1 MTANPCKAT
10 SAAATAPS
18 PTPTGLVGSDGYE
31 AWVHLAMWCPQSLRH
46 LEETTQSVPMHFWR
60 LSRKIVLMRE
70 TVTANLR
77 RSQPHRSP
85 LQAAERA
92 AALVAAEWV
101 TVPRETAEAVW
112 VPEPA
117 MDTTSTEWRWWQ
129 FPGLEDGELWAR
141 KLLEAATDPDL
152 TREELTAV
160 LGPPPLPERLTEPLV
175 ATVAETGLWQPWE
188 MTEFME
194 TAQQLTAK
202 VTSEWDRSMVA
213 WDLAVMLERDPPKPP
228 LRAQLAAAVASRL
241 LGTAIPPQQP
251 PVVPPALA
259 LS

>member
-1 MTANPCKAT
+1 MTARPCNT
-10 SAAATAPS
+10 TPAAATAPR
-18 PTPTGLVGSDGYE
+18 PTPTGLVGADGYE

-60 LSRKIVLMRE
+60 LSRKIALMRE
-70 TVTANLR
+70 TVKANLQ
-77 RSQPHRSP
+77 RSHPHRSP
-85 LQAAERA
+85 QQATEQA
-92 AALVAAEWV
+92 AALVKAEWV
-101 TVPRETAEAVW
+101 TVPAEVPVPVW
-112 VPEPA
+112 TPEPA
-117 MDTTSTEWRWWQ
+117 MDTTSTQWRWWQ

-175 ATVAETGLWQPWE
+175 ATVAETGLWQSWE

-194 TAQQLTAK
+194 TAQHLTAK
-202 VTSEWDRSMVA
+202 VTTEWDRSMVA
-213 WDLAVMLERDPPKPP
+213 WDLAVMLEQDPPKVPQ
-228 LRAQLAAAVASRL
+228 RAQLTAAIASRL
-241 LGTAIPPQQP
+241 LQTAIPPQQP

-259 LS
+259 PS